1 MSLPEV
7 AGVLS
12 GRRAVVTGASRG
24 LGRAI
29 AQALAAEGAHVVLTG
44 RDVAALEE
52 TGAAIAA
59 AGGTSEAQALEITDA
74 EAVEAFAEKVWTNA
88 PIDVVFANA
97 GISLTRPAVETT
109 PADMAR
115 ILDANVLGTYATL
128 RAFGSRMLARGQ
140 GQQGHGQKGQG
151 KLIATSSDI
160 GIRGSAGWVA
170 YAASKGAVNAMV
182 KTLAWEWAPAL
193 TVNAIAPGA
202 FATDINSHLLGQPEI
217 MAAIEAET
225 PLARVGRAEEIG
237 PLAVFM
243 AGPGSDF
250 MTGEIIS
257 LDGGIK
263 KA

>member
-59 AGGTSEAQALEITDA
+59 AGGTSEAHALEITDA

-140 GQQGHGQKGQG
+140 GEQGQG